1 MLNLDQLQE
10 AIKNTE
16 GKTPSEILQAFI
28 PKGKKVGG
36 VPLVD
41 ITFGHGLFLSN
52 INHPLATGQIDDW
65 KPYDIAVALFAFT
78 RSSKELTRLIRED
91 RLEDSLYEFLDGIAM
106 DEVEQSSAI
115 LIAHY
120 FGSMKTIV
128 PMDSPEGVKAQ
139 KKTISDGS

>member
-1 MLNLDQLQE
+1 MASLEQLQE
-10 AIKNTE
+10 AIETTE
-16 GKTPSEILQAFI
+16 GKTPREILEAFI

-36 VPLVD
+36 IPLVD

-52 INHPLATGQIDDW
+52 INHPLATSSLDNW

-91 RLEDSLYEFLDGIAM
+91 ELEDSLYEFLDGIPM
-106 DEVEQSSAI
+106 DEVEQSSAT

-128 PMDSPEGVKAQ
+128 PMDAPEGVKAQ
-139 KKTISDGS
+139 KKTRSVGS

>member
-1 MLNLDQLQE
+1 MASLEQLQE
-10 AIKNTE
+10 AIENSE
-16 GKTPSEILQAFI
+16 GKTPGEILEAFM

-36 VPLVD
+36 VTLVD

-52 INHPLATGQIDDW
+52 INHPLSTGKIDNW

-91 RLEDSLYEFLDGIAM
+91 ELEESLYEFLDGIPM
-106 DEVEQSSAI
+106 DEVEQSSTI

-120 FGSMKTIV
+120 FSSMKTIV
-128 PMDSPEGVKAQ
+128 PMDSPEGVQAQ
-139 KKTISDGS
+139 KKTRSVGS